1 MEKKREEDTEEEYGL
16 DKEES
21 EDGDVY
27 SEKGLEDLEDDDEI
41 DVVEE
46 GLMEGYHEGGK
57 LTKCA
62 YCGRI
67 LSDAMDEVFEELVG
81 DKVYRFCSADHAEL
95 YITHKGRKLFRQELE
110 SLKNKKELN
119 REVNEAGV
127 KKKFKTKVVGKKFKK

>member
-1 MEKKREEDTEEEYGL
+1 MAKDEEDEGEYGL

-21 EDGDVY
+21 EDDDVY

-46 GLMEGYHEGGK
+46 GLMEGFHEGGK

-67 LSDAMDEVFEELVG
+67 LSDAKDEVFEEMVG

-119 REVNEAGV
+119 REAKEANV
-127 KKKFKTKVVGKKFKK
+127 KKKFKTRVVGKKSKK